1 MNQRELAY
9 QILKESIVDK
19 KYTNLLLRQKLNIL
33 PNIQRPFVINLVNGV
48 LRNYD
53 YLNYQYEDLLK
64 DKIKTKNRIVLCMA
78 LYEKF
83 FMNEKDYVVNNEYV
97 SLVNDFDKGFINAI
111 LHNVKEFKEINEIDD
126 KSISIK
132 YSLPLWLIKLL
143 KSQYEDEYLNIISSF
158 KNEAIVY
165 YHLNK
170 GITYDNLKHLD
181 INIINDHIFT
191 SNNYLVDTKEYE
203 KGYFYIQDINSSKI
217 VDYLDLKEGLTL
229 LDGCAGP
236 GGKLF
241 NALEYLN
248 EKDVYANELYEH
260 RLDLIKR
267 NAKRLG
273 FNNINYLNEDARK
286 LNEILDIKFDR
297 ILLDVPCSGL
307 GVLKRRPDL
316 RFHMEAN
323 NLDELQVLQKEILL
337 SCSKLLKKDGILVYS
352 TCTLNKKEN
361 HKQIENFLKDNVDFN
376 LLEENTLLDYSG
388 DYFYVAKIKKV

>member
-64 DKIKTKNRIVLCMA
+64 DRIKTKNRIVLCMA

-83 FMNEKDYVVNNEYV
+83 FMHEKDYVVNNEYV

-111 LHNVKEFKEINEIDD
+111 LHNIKEFKEINDNDD
-126 KSISIK
+126 NSLAIK

-158 KNEAIVY
+158 KNEAVVY

-170 GITYDNLKHLD
+170 GITYDDLKHLD
-181 INIINDHIFT
+181 INIINEHIFT

-241 NALEYLN
+241 NALRYLN

-286 LNEILDIKFDR
+286 LNEVFDIKFDR

-361 HKQIENFLKDNVDFN
+361 HKQIENFLMNNEEFI

>member
-64 DKIKTKNRIVLCMA
+64 DKIKTKNRIILCMA

-111 LHNVKEFKEINEIDD
+111 LHNIKEFKEINDIDD

-165 YHLNK
+165 YHINK
-170 GITYDNLKHLD
+170 NINYDDLKNLD
-181 INIINDHIFT
+181 INIINDYVFT

-241 NALEYLN
+241 NALGYLN

-361 HKQIENFLKDNVDFN
+361 HKQIENFLKDNEDFK
-376 LLEENTLLDYSG
+376 LLEDNTLLDYSG